1 MNKLQLMQVC
11 RHACLLRES
20 IIWGTRY
27 TLSIRVW
34 LGHIFLEK
42 SEQVLR
48 RCSNMRTIFRS
59 FLLQELRTWSEG
71 LFIQVSQ
78 QNRPRFVRNWERT
91 FWVFSLLWITLGERW
106 TTVGIKIYVSLPTQT
121 SKKHNSCKSAKDRT
135 YLSREVRWKQ
145 ICQLPQGIMI
155 YFLRSRFHARLVSYW
170 FSLWNSCN

>member
-27 TLSIRVW
+27 TLSISVW

-48 RCSNMRTIFRS
+48 RWSNMRLIFRS
-59 FLLQELRTWSEG
+59 FLLQELRTWSAE

-78 QNRPRFVRNWERT
+78 QNKPRLVRSWERT

-106 TTVGIKIYVSLPTQT
+106 TTVGIKIYVSLRTQT
-121 SKKHNSCKSAKDRT
+121 SKKHSSSKSAKDRT
-135 YLSREVRWKQ
+135 YLSREVRWRADLPGPAGHNNLPACKQ
-145 ICQLPQGIMI
+145 ISCQI
-155 YFLRSRFHARLVSYW
+155 RLIK
-170 FSLWNSCN
+170 FFR